1 MSISSPISFERAPY
15 LIVGLGNPGK
25 EYAQSR
31 HNVGFMVLD
40 RLAERYGVA
49 FTRYEQ
55 KAFVVKVA
63 VEPSPLILAKPQTYM
78 NLSGQSVGALV
89 RFYKVP
95 VEQVL
100 IIYDDIDLPFGTL
113 RMRPGGSSGGHKG
126 MQSILDRLGRQD
138 IPRLRVGVGRP
149 SGSKAAANYVLNEF
163 SAREKLD
170 LPLILDRAAQA
181 VQDWIHLGLA
191 EAMNRHNVNLLA
203 NES

>member
-1 MSISSPISFERAPY
+1 MFTQTTGFERVPF

-40 RLAERYGVA
+40 RLAERNGVL

-55 KAFVVKVA
+55 KAFVVKIA
-63 VEPSPLILAKPQTYM
+63 LEQGTLILAKPQTYM

-89 RFYKVP
+89 RFYKIPPERLMIV
-95 VEQVL
+95 
-100 IIYDDIDLPFGTL
+100 YDDIDLPFGTL

-149 SGSKAAANYVLNEF
+149 SGSKAAATYVLNEF
-163 SAREKLD
+163 SSRERLD

-181 VQDWIHLGLA
+181 VLDWSNFGLV
-191 EAMNRHNVNLLA
+191 EAMNRHNVNLLT
-203 NES
+203 NESG

>member
-1 MSISSPISFERAPY
+1 MLIARAPF
-15 LIVGLGNPGK
+15 LIIGLGNPGK

-63 VEPSPLILAKPQTYM
+63 SEQGSLIFAKPQTYM
-78 NLSGQSVGALV
+78 NLSGQSVSALV

-95 VEQVL
+95 LEQLL
-100 IIYDDIDLPFGTL
+100 IVYDDIDLPFGTL

-126 MQSILDRLGRQD
+126 MQSIIDRLGTQD
-138 IPRLRVGVGRP
+138 IPRLRIGVGRP
-149 SGSKAAANYVLNEF
+149 RGSKAAANYVLDEF
-163 SAREKLD
+163 NGREKLD
-170 LPLILDRAAQA
+170 LPYILDRATQA
-181 VQDWIHLGLA
+181 VQDWIRFGLA
-191 EAMNRHNVNLLA
+191 EAMNRHNLNLLA
-203 NES
+203 DEP